1 MMIGLQSN
9 RGMTVT
15 LPEQGCLLR
24 IFIGESNRHGGRPLH
39 EWLVL
44 RAKEQH
50 LAGATVVRGIM
61 GFGKT
66 SRIHTSKIMRLSTDL
81 PIVVEIVDTEE
92 KVEAFLRDVGDIIT
106 DGLATIENVRVRFY
120 RGRET
125 ED

>member
-1 MMIGLQSN
+1 M
-9 RGMTVT
+9 
-15 LPEQGCLLR
+15 R
-24 IFIGESNRHGGRPLH
+24 IFIGESNRHGGQPLH

-92 KVEAFLRDVGDIIT
+92 KVEAFLRDVGDVIT

-120 RGRET
+120 RGREI

>member
-1 MMIGLQSN
+1 M
-9 RGMTVT
+9 T